1 MKKLKLTHLY
11 LFFLIMCTT
20 TGCELVGDIFEFG
33 VWVGV
38 ILVVLV
44 LLFIMWLVGKFFR

>member
-1 MKKLKLTHLY
+1 MKY
-11 LFFLIMCTT
+11 LNNGLLIMVLMLPFLL

-38 ILVVLV
+38 IGIALVVFLV
-44 LLFIMWLVGKFFR
+44 LWIIRKIR